1 MPVLAGL
8 AVLKGAPDV
17 SAAMALIDYLTR
29 PQTQIVTA
37 RSVGF
42 FPVVKTELPQD
53 LEPGLKMS
61 AAAIEKMQ
69 SAKDALPAL
78 LPIGL
83 GQRGG
88 EFDKVFMDTFQ
99 FVVLRDQNPRAVLA
113 REAETLNRLMTETG
127 APCWQPDPPSNGA
140 CQVQ

>member
-1 MPVLAGL
+1 
-8 AVLKGAPDV
+8 
-17 SAAMALIDYLTR
+17 MALIDYLTQPR
-29 PQTQIVTA
+29 TQIVTA

-42 FPVVKTELPQD
+42 FPVVKAELRPD
-53 LEPGLKMS
+53 LEPGLKMA

-69 SAKDALPAL
+69 SAKEALPAL

-88 EFDKVFMDTFQ
+88 EFDRVFMETFQ
-99 FVVLRDQNPRAVLA
+99 LVVLRGEKPRAVLD
-113 REAETLNRLMTETG
+113 REAETLNRLMTESG
-127 APCWQPDPPSNGA
+127 APCWEPDPPSTGA